1 MRSTAKTT
9 GGAVAQP
16 APFVRACTDEAAT
29 AAAAATAPAVPGTRT
44 RCDHT
49 RAWSALGTHYD
60 STGRS
65 LDMRDAFAADPGRYG
80 ALSQEAPHVFADLSR
95 NRLDATTE
103 ALLMALARECGLEAQ
118 RDAMWAGAAINT
130 TEQRAVLHHLLR
142 KPAVTYAQQA
152 PEATDLIAN
161 ASQEVQA
168 VLASMLQYAEAVRA
182 DERITDIVSIGIGG
196 SGLGP
201 AMVVS
206 ALEDRWMP
214 GKRVHFVSNVD
225 GMELGSLLRQL
236 QPEHTLFLVASK
248 TFTTAE
254 TMVNAHAARD
264 WFLAHGGSLDA
275 NAAVPL
281 ARHFAALTTNVDAA
295 AEFGITTTFGF
306 WDWVGG
312 RYSLWSAIGLPIAIA
327 VGADAFKELLAGAH
341 AMDGHFRNAPLEH
354 NLPVRL
360 GLLDVWYRNFHG
372 FTSRCIAPYSH
383 GLRRLSA
390 YLQQLEMES
399 NGKGVDWQGRALP
412 YATAP
417 VVWGEPGTNG
427 QHAFF
432 QMLHQ
437 GSDTIPV
444 EFIVLRC
451 GGRDL
456 PEQHPRL
463 VANALAQAQALMEGR
478 VSACGHRHF
487 GGNRP
492 STVLLL
498 EQLDPASLGA
508 LIALYEHR
516 VFVSGAIWGINSFDQ
531 WGVEL
536 GKQLATHLQPRLASG
551 DATGLDGATAGLL
564 QRLRAGPPQS

>member
-1 MRSTAKTT
+1 MEVQGDIR
-9 GGAVAQP
+9 GDRV
-16 APFVRACTDEAAT
+16 
-29 AAAAATAPAVPGTRT
+29 

-49 RAWSALGTHYD
+49 RAWSALQAHFGQA
-60 STGRS
+60 GRTF
-65 LDMRDAFAADPGRYG
+65 DVRDAFAADPGRY
-80 ALSQEAPHVFADLSR
+80 AAFSQEAPHVFADLSR
-95 NRLDATTE
+95 NRVDGATE
-103 ALLMALARECGLEAQ
+103 ALLFALARECGLEAY
-118 RDAMWAGAAINT
+118 RDAMFAGAQVNS

-142 KPAVTYAQQA
+142 NPAVAQEGQA
-152 PEATDLIAN
+152 QGASEFIAN
-161 ASQEVQA
+161 AERDVEATRSA
-168 VLASMLQYAEAVRA
+168 MLAYAESVRA
-182 DERITDIVSIGIGG
+182 DAQITDIVSIGIGG

-201 AMVVS
+201 AMVVA
-206 ALEDRWMP
+206 ALEDIGTP

-225 GMELGSLLRQL
+225 GMELGTVLRGLRPQN
-236 QPEHTLFLVASK
+236 TLFLVASK

-254 TMVNAHAARD
+254 TMVNAHAARE
-264 WFLAHGGSLDA
+264 WFLSLGGSTEADA
-275 NAAVPL
+275 PLPL
-281 ARHFAALTTNVDAA
+281 ARHFAALTTNIEAA
-295 AEFGITTTFGF
+295 RAFGITTTFGF

-312 RYSLWSAIGLPIAIA
+312 RFSLWSAIGLPIAIA
-327 VGADAFKELLAGAH
+327 IGAEAFGALLAGAH
-341 AMDGHFRNAPLEH
+341 AMDQHFRHAPLER

-412 YATAP
+412 YATSP

-432 QMLHQ
+432 QMIHQ
-437 GSDTIPV
+437 GHDVIPV
-444 EFIVLRC
+444 EFIVLRR

-456 PEQHPRL
+456 PGHHPRL
-463 VANALAQAQALMEGR
+463 VANALAQAQALMTGR
-478 VSACGHRHF
+478 HCDDGHRHF
-487 GGNRP
+487 SGNRP
-492 STVLLL
+492 SSVLLL

-516 VFVSGAIWGINSFDQ
+516 VFVSGMLWGINSFDQ

-536 GKQLATHLQPRLASG
+536 GKQLATNIEPRLASG
-551 DATGLDGATAGLL
+551 DVAGLDGATAGLL
-564 QRLRAGPPQS
+564 QRLRAGPVR